1 MTVTRA
7 DFALHGRIDNY
18 RARLTDLLVELDR
31 MVREVMDDVNRSRLG
46 GKGEIRYETLPPRWT
61 LAWQADH
68 RRYEASLMTFAQGG
82 AWVIHG
88 RMGLDR
94 PFRGDP
100 AAAERDRAAIRQEVA
115 DQVATELGLS

>member
-1 MTVTRA
+1 MPVTRA
-7 DFALHGRIDNY
+7 DFGLHGRIDNY

-31 MVREVMDDVNRSRLG
+31 MVRQEIDDVNRSRLG

-61 LAWQADH
+61 LAWRADKH
-68 RRYEASLMTFAQGG
+68 RYEANLMAFAQGG

-94 PFRGDP
+94 PFRGAP
-100 AAAERDRAAIRQEVA
+100 ATAERDRAAIRQEVA
-115 DQVATELGLS
+115 DQVATDLSFG